1 MNLTLSG
8 ITNEYMNKELSMT
21 LLLTEMKIKKARNG
35 KEYADLFLQDQ
46 TQKCEARLWEYEA
59 YSTLLEQL
67 KYPGIVDCIIL
78 VGEYKG
84 QVQLT
89 VKSLQPSNN
98 KEITIEQLVQRSK
111 WNADKMKDWLNDY
124 YEFIQAPHI
133 KKLVHDLVFTEPYYE
148 MFCTYPAAKS
158 VHHHY
163 MHGILQ
169 HTLEVLKY
177 AKIVAGTKKLT
188 QRQTDR
194 LLAMAFLHDWAKIRE
209 YEPVPLNQLTLEGR
223 LLGHIFIGAHETK
236 KVIDTIDGF
245 NQDDEFIIINGILGH
260 HGSFEWGSP
269 VLPKTVEAQILHQAD
284 KLSGDV
290 ESVLAFMESQGDPQD
305 GFTDRLWNMGTDYY
319 LGGLE

>member
-1 MNLTLSG
+1 MNVTLSE
-8 ITNEYMNKELSMT
+8 ITHEYMNKEILVT
-21 LLLTEMKIKKARNG
+21 LLLTEVKVKKARNG
-35 KEYADLFLQDQ
+35 KEYADLYLQDQ
-46 TQKCEARLWEYEA
+46 TQKCEGRLWDYDA
-59 YSTLLEQL
+59 YSTLLNQL
-67 KYPGIVDCIIL
+67 NFPSIVDCTIL

-89 VKSLQPSNN
+89 VKGFQPSQN
-98 KEITIEQLVQRSK
+98 KEISIEQLVQKSK

-124 YEFIQAPHI
+124 FEFIQAPHI
-133 KKLVHDLVFTEPYYE
+133 KELVHKLVFTEPYHD

-177 AKIVAGTKKLT
+177 VKIVAGTKKLT

-209 YEPVPLNQLTLEGR
+209 YKPVPLNQLTLEGR
-223 LLGHIFIGAHETK
+223 LLGHIFIGAYETK
-236 KVIDTIDGF
+236 RMIDSIEGF
-245 NQDDEFIIINGILGH
+245 NQDDAYIILNGILGH
-260 HGSFEWGSP
+260 HGTYEWGSP

-290 ESVLAFMESQGDPQD
+290 ESVLAFMENQGDLED
-305 GFTDRLWNMGTDYY
+305 GFTDKLWNMGTDYY
-319 LGGLE
+319 VGGLE